1 MNMKPEPP
9 LVVYVD
15 VDNTLVTT
23 RGTKRVPELEI
34 IKHVFNLKQDGAELF
49 CWSSLGA
56 DYARRIAGELNITHC
71 FSGFLPK
78 PHVTI
83 DDQAI
88 TDWLYFRHF
97 YPSQATRY
105 DVAEYRKQLESWRGT
120 SRNPQ
125 RD

>member
-1 MNMKPEPP
+1 MNSKPEPP

-23 RGTKRVPELEI
+23 LGTKRFPEFEM
-34 IKHVFNLKQDGAELF
+34 IKHVVNLKQDGVELF

-56 DYARRIAGELNITHC
+56 DYARRIAVELNIAGC
-71 FSGFLPK
+71 FSAFLPK

-88 TDWLYFRHF
+88 TEWLYFRHF

-105 DVAEYRKQLESWRGT
+105 DAAEYRKLLES
-120 SRNPQ
+120 
-125 RD
+125 